1 MMIEGNS
8 AEAVAV
14 SYDDAATAIV
24 GLGDV
29 GHIDARGRAIVAT
42 AILRPWKQDPS
53 L

>member
-24 GLGDV
+24 GFGDV
-29 GHIDARGRAIVAT
+29 GDIDGRGRAIVAT
-42 AILRPWKQDPS
+42 PVLRPWKQDPS